1 MAGHSSSYRRS
12 IALVIGIDEYI
23 DTSFSFIPGT
33 VDDADSF
40 AQLLRDLEIPFE
52 VIILLGKQATRSNI
66 LSELHKLREVD
77 PEDRILFYF
86 AGHGFTVT
94 DHFGHD
100 AGFIVA
106 HDTKSNME
114 YTAVSLDEI
123 LGLRYHSQAKHI
135 GFLFDSCFSGQ
146 ALGLSRG
153 TSVAQDKY
161 LSRRAFQVIT
171 AGAADQVIPDTASM
185 TQLLITGIKEGNVTD
200 TGLITFSNLGLF
212 LKETL
217 ASNIEKTHL
226 PQFGHLEGSQ
236 GGEFILSASTAY
248 WSLEPKT
255 DEQAI
260 ELIDTLQTRP
270 LLDGIYSAEVDLS
283 GRLDVLD
290 SPTVMSISAGL
301 SFSLLFPAVEKR
313 RALQMLIDQKPN
325 LGETRRRILLYS
337 LLLFHL
343 IKDHAHKLDH
353 IQIDN
358 EYIGHVPSIK
368 NSLLSLLRSSGI
380 DISSSQI
387 EFTNLSKKSQASIM
401 ASIIYRGEKNADWII
416 TSEEV
421 LSVLL

>member
-1 MAGHSSSYRRS
+1 MAGYSSSYRRS

-52 VIILLGKQATRSNI
+52 VIILLGKEAIRSNI

-94 DHFGHD
+94 DQYGHD
-100 AGFIVA
+100 AGYIVA
-106 HDTKSNME
+106 HETIYNKE
-114 YTAVSLDEI
+114 YTAVPLHEI
-123 LGLRYHSQAKHI
+123 LGLRYHSPAKHI
-135 GFLFDSCFSGQ
+135 GFIFDSCFSGQ

-153 TSVAQDKY
+153 TSIAQDKY
-161 LSRRAFQVIT
+161 LSRRAYQVIT
-171 AGAADQVIPDTASM
+171 AGAADQVVPDLTSM
-185 TQLLITGIKEGNVTD
+185 TQLLIAGVKEGNITD
-200 TGLITFSNLGLF
+200 TDLITFSNTGLF

-217 ASNIEKTHL
+217 ASSVEKTHL
-226 PQFGHLEGSQ
+226 PQFGHIEGSQ

-248 WSLEPKT
+248 WSLGPKS
-255 DEQAI
+255 DEKVI
-260 ELIDTLQTRP
+260 VPIDLLQTNS

-301 SFSLLFPAVEKR
+301 SFSILFPAVEKG
-313 RALQMLIDQKPN
+313 RALQMLIDLKPN
-325 LGETRRRILLYS
+325 LGETRRRIFLYS

-380 DISSSQI
+380 VISSSQI
-387 EFTNLSKKSQASIM
+387 EFANLSKKSQASIM
-401 ASIIYRGEKNADWII
+401 ASRIYQGEKDADWII